1 MGDLIKFLKGSVSE
15 LRKVTWPTK
24 DEVVRATV
32 ATIIFITLFALILFG
47 VDVVARIVLQG
58 LMNG

>member
-1 MGDLIKFLKGSVSE
+1 MSSLVKFLKGSLEE

-32 ATIIFITLFALILFG
+32 ATIIFVALFSGILFG
-47 VDVVARIVLQG
+47 VDVVARLILQG

>member
-1 MGDLIKFLKGSVSE
+1 MSNLVKFLKGSVEE
-15 LRKVTWPTK
+15 LKKVTWPTK

-32 ATIIFITLFALILFG
+32 ATMIFVALFAGILFG
-47 VDVVARIVLQG
+47 VDVVARIALQG